1 MAGIDFGNL
10 TCYMAVARNKGIEI
24 VENDYSLHAT
34 PSCVSFGQFARMMG
48 FGAKQQLNVNYGNS
62 VVNFKHILGRTFND
76 KVVQTFRQHIP
87 CGLMGKF
94 NDDQIE
100 IKVTHLGTTRVL
112 SPEQV
117 VACLLT
123 HLRVQLS
130 RSLGTDVTECV
141 INVPFFYEENQ
152 RRALLNAGRIAGLS
166 LRLITDPA
174 ALAYCYGMYNGA
186 NLPPPEQPARLVAFV
201 DVGHSSVQASLIAFS
216 AGKAEVLAA
225 SFDLTV
231 GGVHFDA
238 LLRDYFNED
247 FGKRF
252 KIDARKTPRAWLR
265 LLDECEKIKKQM
277 SANSQPIPFAI
288 ECFVKDTDVNGV
300 MQRDQFER
308 LAEKLFQK
316 VHALLQQLIS
326 DANVKVGDIF
336 DVELVGGSS
345 RIPRIKQI
353 VAEFFKKEPKT
364 TMNQDDALARGCALR
379 SAMLYPAYQVKKFTV
394 IDRYEMPIDPSAL
407 SDEEKLKEEIKA
419 EQEMQTADLRDKQR
433 SDAKNALEE
442 YCFKT
447 QHTMEDEQLAKGK
460 VSDEERHKCIEK
472 CNSVLEWLDNESETL
487 QRKQIECRHNELEE
501 FCRPI
506 LAKLYAVVEH
516 TNKNGETDKMD
527 SSASPQ
533 QPPTPAEDKKRTTE
547 QKNAGGG
554 AN

>member
-94 NDDQIE
+94 TDDQIE

-130 RSLGTDVTECV
+130 RSLGTDATECV

-265 LLDECEKIKKQM
+265 LLDECEKALTMKGTNELELSDQKANVGKQ
-277 SANSQPIPFAI
+277 SAHSLCNRMLC
-288 ECFVKDTDVNGV
+288 ERHRR
-300 MQRDQFER
+300 QR
-308 LAEKLFQK
+308 
-316 VHALLQQLIS
+316 S
-326 DANVKVGDIF
+326 DAKVGDIF

-353 VAEFFKKEPKT
+353 VAEFFKKVPKT

-379 SAMLYPAYQVKKFTV
+379 SAMLYPAYQVKKFIV

-407 SDEEKLKEEIKA
+407 SDEEKLKEEIRA

-433 SDAKNALEE
+433 SDAKNAFEE

-447 QHTMEDEQLAKGK
+447 QHTMEGEQLAKGK
-460 VSDEERHKCIEK
+460 ESDEERHKCIEK
-472 CNSVLEWLDNESETL
+472 C
-487 QRKQIECRHNELEE
+487 K
-501 FCRPI
+501 
-506 LAKLYAVVEH
+506 
-516 TNKNGETDKMD
+516 G
-527 SSASPQ
+527 
-533 QPPTPAEDKKRTTE
+533 
-547 QKNAGGG
+547 
-554 AN
+554 

>member
-1 MAGIDFGNL
+1 MITLCMPRRKFCLPFSIFAFVR
-10 TCYMAVARNKGIEI
+10 MSFVF
-24 VENDYSLHAT
+24 S
-34 PSCVSFGQFARMMG
+34 SCVSFGQFARMMG

-94 NDDQIE
+94 TDDQIE
-100 IKVTHLGTTRVL
+100 IK
-112 SPEQV
+112 
-117 VACLLT
+117 
-123 HLRVQLS
+123 
-130 RSLGTDVTECV
+130 
-141 INVPFFYEENQ
+141 VPFFYEENQ

-265 LLDECEKIKKQM
+265 LLDECEKALTMKGTNELELSDQKANVGKQ
-277 SANSQPIPFAI
+277 SAHSLCNRMLC
-288 ECFVKDTDVNGV
+288 ERHRR
-300 MQRDQFER
+300 QR
-308 LAEKLFQK
+308 
-316 VHALLQQLIS
+316 S
-326 DANVKVGDIF
+326 DAKVGDIF

-353 VAEFFKKEPKT
+353 VA
-364 TMNQDDALARGCALR
+364 G
-379 SAMLYPAYQVKKFTV
+379 SKFGK
-394 IDRYEMPIDPSAL
+394 S
-407 SDEEKLKEEIKA
+407 LK
-419 EQEMQTADLRDKQR
+419 
-433 SDAKNALEE
+433 
-442 YCFKT
+442 
-447 QHTMEDEQLAKGK
+447 G
-460 VSDEERHKCIEK
+460 
-472 CNSVLEWLDNESETL
+472 
-487 QRKQIECRHNELEE
+487 
-501 FCRPI
+501 
-506 LAKLYAVVEH
+506 
-516 TNKNGETDKMD
+516 
-527 SSASPQ
+527 
-533 QPPTPAEDKKRTTE
+533 
-547 QKNAGGG
+547 
-554 AN
+554 